1 MADLSIRKIVHV
13 DMDAFFASIE
23 QRNDPALRGKPVVV
37 GGRGPRGV
45 VAAASYEA
53 RKFGVHSAL
62 PSAIAIQKCPELIFI
77 EPHFDEYKSVSYQ
90 IREIFSRFTDLIEPL
105 SLDEAYLDVT
115 HNKSGMRSA
124 THIAMEIKR
133 LIKNETM
140 LTASAGVSVNKFLA
154 KVASDVNKPDGLCV
168 IPPEKVNHFVENLPV
183 EKIFGIGKATAEK
196 MRKLNIYT
204 GRDLRERDEYELI
217 RQFGKAGRWFF
228 QIARGI
234 DDRPVNPNRIRKS
247 IGAEVTFEKDL
258 ENKDEINN
266 QLKEIAGEVW
276 DRSVASGKSGR
287 TITLKLRY
295 PDFTTLTR
303 SKTMVTDVSGKDAL
317 LRIASELLL
326 MVDGMEKV
334 RLLGVTLSNFT
345 DRQNKYPRQLTL
357 EF

>member
-1 MADLSIRKIVHV
+1 VADSSIRKIVHV

-23 QRNDPALRGKPVVV
+23 QRNNPSLRGKPVAV
-37 GGRGPRGV
+37 GGRSQRGV

-53 RKFGVHSAL
+53 RKYGVHSAM
-62 PSAIAIQKCPELIFI
+62 PSAIAVQKCPGLIFV
-77 EPHFDEYKSVSYQ
+77 EPHFDEYKRVSYQ

-115 HNKSGMRSA
+115 HNKSGSRSA
-124 THIAMEIKR
+124 THIAMAIKR
-133 LIKNETM
+133 LIKEETG

-154 KVASDVNKPDGLCV
+154 KIASDINKPDGLFV
-168 IPPEKVNHFVENLPV
+168 IPPEQVDRFVEKLPV
-183 EKIFGIGKATAEK
+183 EKIHGIGKATAEK

-204 GRDLRERDEYELI
+204 CRDLRARDEYELI

-247 IGAEVTFEKDL
+247 IGAEVTFETDL
-258 ENKDEINN
+258 DYMETISAA
-266 QLKEIAGEVW
+266 LKEIAGEVW
-276 DRSVASGKSGR
+276 DRAYASGKSGR
-287 TITLKLRY
+287 TVTLKLRY
-295 PDFTTLTR
+295 PDFTTRMR
-303 SKTMVTDVSGKDAL
+303 SKTTALDVGSKEELFGIVSDL
-317 LRIASELLL
+317 LQAEA
-326 MVDGMEKV
+326 VEKV

-345 DRQNKYPRQLTL
+345 EKRDKYPRQLTL